1 MINKYF
7 WACVDLLR
15 KERNTIILIL
25 LQGSLVYLA
34 KRRTILK
41 AVAVFFLL
49 SMEEQLTNLVPTDG
63 VHLTKFT
70 WEIGLTAVRNKS
82 YKFSNIKFNK

>member
-7 WACVDLLR
+7 WACVDLFR

-25 LQGSLVYLA
+25 PQGSLVYLA

-49 SMEEQLTNLVPTDG
+49 SMEE
-63 VHLTKFT
+63 
-70 WEIGLTAVRNKS
+70 
-82 YKFSNIKFNK
+82 